1 MIPPLGCVLCLVDP
15 QMTTMLGPLASATV
29 IVVPVLLRKNI
40 TAAIRG
46 LRGGR
51 VGPDEPGAER
61 RPAEPARGPE
71 TAGDDAL
78 DEAEPPGGV
87 HP

>member
-1 MIPPLGCVLCLVDP
+1 MIPALGCVLCLVDP

-40 TAAIRG
+40 GAAFRC

-51 VGPDEPGAER
+51 VGADEPGAER
-61 RPAEPARGPE
+61 FAEPARGPQ
-71 TAGDDAL
+71 TAGDDVL
-78 DEAEPPGGV
+78 DEVEPPGGV